1 MHDINSSKNNSRIIN
16 RKNKTYE
23 GDAKSVLKRDM
34 WPFTASALG
43 VGGREKKHKTK
54 QKTKLVSI
62 MQLLM

>member
-23 GDAKSVLKRDM
+23 GDAKSFLKRDM

-43 VGGREKKHKTK
+43 VGGKGKKN
-54 QKTKLVSI
+54 
-62 MQLLM
+62 